1 MGLSDA
7 QARAIL
13 EGALRE
19 LGYPDPKNR
28 RVLQGLAAVA
38 RLESGYGKLR
48 NNWGSIQCKDAPPC
62 PPDCMELQDTHEDGT
77 PYRWC
82 YRTWETPEAG
92 AKAFAKTM
100 LERGSGIVRREL
112 ERGTYLDIAKAMRKT
127 GYFEAKLEKY
137 AKAIDANG
145 REIARSLKEP
155 YLLKA
160 RRGAEGT
167 TGALLAVVTGALLWV
182 TLRGRKG

>member
-62 PPDCMELQDTHEDGT
+62 APDCMELQDTHEDGT

-92 AKAFAKTM
+92 ARAFSKTM
-100 LERGSGIVRREL
+100 LERGGGIVRREL
-112 ERGTYLDIAKAMRKT
+112 ERGTYLDIATAMRKT
-127 GYFEAKLEKY
+127 GYFEARLEKY
-137 AKAIDANG
+137 ASAIDANG
-145 REIARSLKEP
+145 KEIARSLKEP
-155 YLLKA
+155 YLLKS
-160 RRGAEGT
+160 RRGSDGT
-167 TGALLAVVTGALLWV
+167 AGTVLAVMTGVLLWV
-182 TLRGRKG
+182 TLQGRKG